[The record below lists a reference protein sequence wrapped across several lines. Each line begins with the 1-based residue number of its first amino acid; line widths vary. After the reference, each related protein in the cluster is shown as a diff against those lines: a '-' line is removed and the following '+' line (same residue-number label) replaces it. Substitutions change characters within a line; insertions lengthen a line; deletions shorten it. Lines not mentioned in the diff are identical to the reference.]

1 LYINLLVAIGL
12 LFVGC
17 GGDVHEVTP
26 GSGNSVLQK
35 SMGVVAVKTSEKVL
49 FPKAKKL
56 ETKSK
61 EANKTVA
68 LKTEVIE
75 SKIAEEKSTPLSA
88 KSVNVKEALAS
99 LSAANNTPE
108 RKRKDDTAFTN
119 QYILAQEQ
127 IQKDL
132 KIVELESTSR
142 LAIAQVESDKMKLLK
157 EKELEATLETS
168 KLEHDLKSKEIATDL
183 EKSKISKVIKEQELS
198 NKLEQ
203 IKLQNELSIEEQKNE
218 ALISHEKMGLYKIIM
233 MVAAALIL
241 ITLFMVYFISK
252 RNREMKLQLQEKEI
266 LKEREMQ
273 VLEHQNQRVNK
284 MLEIVSSQNLSEN
297 VEKELLDSI
306 KDANKTI
313 WMFEDGKG
321 SKKGLIFKS

>member
-1 LYINLLVAIGL
+1 LYRSLLVAIGL

-17 GGDVHEVTP
+17 GGDVHEVVP
-26 GSGNSVLQK
+26 GSGNSALEK
-35 SMGVVAVKTSEKVL
+35 SMGVVSVKTSQKVL

-56 ETKSK
+56 EIKSK
-61 EANKTVA
+61 EANKTVP
-68 LKTEVIE
+68 LKAEVTE
-75 SKIAEEKSTPLSA
+75 SKIIEVKSAPLSA
-88 KSVNVKEALAS
+88 KNINVTEALAS
-99 LSAANNTPE
+99 LAADKKIQEKNS
-108 RKRKDDTAFTN
+108 KDDTAFTN

-132 KIVELESTSR
+132 KIVELENTSR

-157 EKELEATLETS
+157 EKELVATLETS

-203 IKLQNELSIEEQKNE
+203 IKLQNELSLEEQKND

-284 MLEIVSSQNLSEN
+284 MLEIVSSQSLSEN
-297 VEKELLDSI
+297 VERELLDSI

>member
-1 LYINLLVAIGL
+1 MYRSLLVAVGL

-17 GGDVHEVTP
+17 GGDVHEVAP
-26 GSGNSVLQK
+26 GSGNNVLQK
-35 SMGVVAVKTSEKVL
+35 SMGIVSTKTTDKVL

-56 ETKSK
+56 EIKPEEVHDVSPLKS
-61 EANKTVA
+61 EG
-68 LKTEVIE
+68 IE
-75 SKIAEEKSTPLSA
+75 SNVTQVKSEPLKA
-88 KSVNVKEALAS
+88 KSIDVTEALAS
-99 LSAANNTPE
+99 LAPVKKVQETKS
-108 RKRKDDTAFTN
+108 KDEADFTN

-132 KIVELESTSR
+132 KIAELESTSK

-157 EKELEATLETS
+157 EKELEATLVTS
-168 KLEHDLKSKEIATDL
+168 KLEHDLKSKEIATEL

-203 IKLQNELSIEEQKNE
+203 IKLQNELSLEEQKND
-218 ALISHEKMGLYKIIM
+218 ALISHEKMDLYKIIM

-284 MLEIVSSQNLSEN
+284 MLEIVSSQNLSDN
-297 VEKELLDSI
+297 VERELLDSI

>member
-1 LYINLLVAIGL
+1 MYRSLLVAIGL

-26 GSGNSVLQK
+26 GSGNSALQK
-35 SMGVVAVKTSEKVL
+35 SMGVKSPNKVL
-49 FPKAKKL
+49 FPKAKSLKNENEKVDVNETVPLEAMVL
-56 ETKSK
+56 ETN
-61 EANKTVA
+61 ETVKNT
-68 LKTEVIE
+68 LVKDLNET
-75 SKIAEEKSTPLSA
+75 KI
-88 KSVNVKEALAS
+88 VDVQEALAAFTS
-99 LSAANNTPE
+99 TDKEEN
-108 RKRKDDTAFTN
+108 KREEVAFTN

-127 IQKDL
+127 IQRDL
-132 KIVELESTSR
+132 KIAELESTSK

-157 EKELEATLETS
+157 DKELEATLVTS
-168 KLEHDLKSKEIATDL
+168 KLEHDLKSKEIATEL

-203 IKLQNELSIEEQKNE
+203 IKLQNELSLEEQKND
-218 ALISHEKMGLYKIIM
+218 AVISHEKMDLYKIIM
-233 MVAAALIL
+233 IVVAALIL

-273 VLEHQNQRVNK
+273 ILEHQNQRVNK
-284 MLEIVSSQNLSEN
+284 MLEIVSSQSLSEN
-297 VEKELLDSI
+297 VERELLDSI

-313 WMFEDGKG
+313 WMIEDGKG